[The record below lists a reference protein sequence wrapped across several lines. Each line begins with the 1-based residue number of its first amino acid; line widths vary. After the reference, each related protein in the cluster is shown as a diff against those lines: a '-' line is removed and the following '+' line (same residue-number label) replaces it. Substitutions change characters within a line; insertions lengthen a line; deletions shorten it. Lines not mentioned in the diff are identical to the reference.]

1 MLPEGI
7 FEAATEAASQCELFI
22 TIGTSAV
29 VYPAAGLPMTAK
41 NQGAYIVEVN
51 TEPTEISH
59 IVIETLIGK
68 AGEVLP
74 YLAAILEE
82 TRK

>member
-7 FEAATEAASQCELFI
+7 FEAATEAAGQCELFLA
-22 TIGTSAV
+22 IGTSAV
-29 VYPAAGLPMTAK
+29 VYPAAGLPMTAR
-41 NQGAYIVEVN
+41 NQGAYVVEVN

-59 IVIETLIGK
+59 TVNETLLGK

-74 YLAAILEE
+74 QLITILEE

>member
-1 MLPEGI
+1 
-7 FEAATEAASQCELFI
+7 
-22 TIGTSAV
+22 
-29 VYPAAGLPMTAK
+29 MTAR

-59 IVIETLIGK
+59 TVNETLLGK

-74 YLAAILEE
+74 QLITILEE